1 MTKHGVA
8 CDAGGQGSLAPLA
21 GLRVE
26 AGLRLGAVCLSLLS
40 LVGCSGDDAGQQGRP
55 IEGCERFSYSTCDI
69 RSPKCQDELFQL
81 VGCLRGEDL
90 AGAGPPPVS
99 LLSEAD
105 ATAMVLE
112 QSETGSAPDADFG
125 ARVRGLELLGL
136 VDPGLIASESDV
148 VDVTID
154 AVAAFYQPTS
164 RSVVIIDRGDPLDD
178 SDADAVLAHEF
189 VHAWQDRRHDLNSF
203 GDEPNLDSDRSLA
216 LTSVVEGEAM
226 VYQLLLMLAYRGVNL
241 KDANYTGMWQSL
253 VIQGE
258 QLASAEGSPMVTAP
272 GIFPYTYGTRYM
284 GEHWLDG
291 SHEELDSIF
300 EQPPASSLEVMLDH
314 SDGNLPAIESFDVI
328 PAPLDGY
335 RHVVDDVAGAWV
347 VFSRMLDLMGSAYA
361 DSLRDL
367 STHWRGD
374 RFWVYQTED
383 DQHDTAV
390 VWWMDWSD
398 PISAVRAAEMIAS
411 AARPA
416 AAQVEVQGSRLR
428 VVVSERAADLSSWT
442 KRSADGAP

>member
-1 MTKHGVA
+1 VA
-8 CDAGGQGSLAPLA
+8 ALCLGLLALA
-21 GLRVE
+21 
-26 AGLRLGAVCLSLLS
+26 
-40 LVGCSGDDAGQQGRP
+40 GCSGDDPGQQGRP

-99 LLSEAD
+99 VLSESD
-105 ATAMVLE
+105 AAAMVLE
-112 QSETGSAPDADFG
+112 QSDSVGAAPDADF
-125 ARVRGLELLGL
+125 AAKVRGLELLGL

-154 AVAAFYQPTS
+154 AVAAFYQPTT
-164 RSVVIIDRGDPLDD
+164 RSVAIIDRGDPLDD

-216 LTSVVEGEAM
+216 LSSVVEGEAM
-226 VYQLLLMLAYRGVNL
+226 VYQLLLMLAYRGVDL
-241 KDANYTGMWQSL
+241 KEANYTGMWQSL
-253 VIQGE
+253 VTQGE

-272 GIFPYTYGTRYM
+272 GIFPYTYGARYM

-291 SHEELDSIF
+291 SHEELDAIF
-300 EQPPASSLEVMLDH
+300 EQPPASSLEVMLDD
-314 SDGNLPAIESFDVI
+314 SGGDLPAIESFDVM

-335 RHVVDDVAGAWV
+335 RHVIDDVAGAWV
-347 VFSRMLDLMGSAYA
+347 VFSRLLDLTGSAYA

-383 DQHDTAV
+383 QQHDTAV

-398 PISAVRAAEMIAS
+398 PISAVRAAELIGS

-428 VVVSERAADLSSWT
+428 VVVSERRADLSRWT
-442 KRSADGAP
+442 QLSGDGAP

>member
-1 MTKHGVA
+1 MAKRGDA
-8 CDAGGQGSLAPLA
+8 CGAWGQPSPALLAA
-21 GLRVE
+21 
-26 AGLRLGAVCLSLLS
+26 LRLGALYLGSLAIT
-40 LVGCSGDDAGQQGRP
+40 GCGGDDPAEQGRP
-55 IEGCERFSYSTCDI
+55 IEGCEHFSYSACDI
-69 RSPKCQDELFQL
+69 RTAKCQTDLFQL

-90 AGAGPPPVS
+90 ASAGPPPVS

-112 QSETGSAPDADFG
+112 QSDPSVAAPDADFS
-125 ARVRGLELLGL
+125 AKVRGLELLGL
-136 VDPGLIASESDV
+136 VDPGLIASQSDV
-148 VDVTID
+148 VDVTIE
-154 AVAAFYQPTS
+154 AVAAFYQTTT

-203 GDEPNLDSDRSLA
+203 GDEPDLDSDRSLA

-241 KDANYTGMWQSL
+241 KQANYTGMWESL
-253 VIQGE
+253 VTQGE

-300 EQPPASSLEVMLDH
+300 EQPPASSLEVMLD
-314 SDGNLPAIESFDVI
+314 SSGASLPAIETFDVM
-328 PAPLDGY
+328 PSPLDGY
-335 RHVVDDVAGAWV
+335 RYVADDVAGAWV
-347 VFSRMLDLMGSAYA
+347 VFSRLLDLSSSAYA
-361 DSLRDL
+361 DSLREL

-383 DQHDTAV
+383 DQRDTAV

-428 VVVSERAADLSSWT
+428 VVVSERGADLSGWT
-442 KRSADGAP
+442 RRAAEGAP

>member
-1 MTKHGVA
+1 MAKRGRA
-8 CDAGGQGSLAPLA
+8 CDAGGHWSLTPLA
-21 GLRVE
+21 RLRTG
-26 AGLRLGAVCLSLLS
+26 ALCLSTLALGAC
-40 LVGCSGDDAGQQGRP
+40 GGDDSGREGRP
-55 IEGCERFSYSTCDI
+55 IEGCEQFSYSACDI
-69 RSPKCQDELFQL
+69 RDAKCQNDLFQL

-90 AGAGPPPVS
+90 ASAGPPPVS
-99 LLSEAD
+99 LLSEAE
-105 ATAMVLE
+105 ATAMVLQDSDPPAATAE
-112 QSETGSAPDADFG
+112 ADFS
-125 ARVRGLELLGL
+125 AQVRGLELLGL
-136 VDPGLIASESDV
+136 VDPGLIASQSDV
-148 VDVTID
+148 IDVTIE
-154 AVAAFYQPTS
+154 AVAAFYQPST

-203 GDEPNLDSDRSLA
+203 GDEPDLDSDRSLA

-241 KDANYTGMWQSL
+241 KQANYTGMWQSL

-291 SHEELDSIF
+291 SHEELDAIF
-300 EQPPASSLEVMLDH
+300 ERPPASSLEVMLD
-314 SDGNLPAIESFDVI
+314 SSGASLPEIETFDVM

-335 RHVVDDVAGAWV
+335 RYVVDDVAGAWV
-347 VFSRMLDLMGSAYA
+347 VLSRMLDLMGSLYA
-361 DSLRDL
+361 DSLREL
-367 STHWRGD
+367 ATHWRGD

-383 DQHDTAV
+383 DQRDTAV

-428 VVVSERAADLSSWT
+428 VVVSERGPDLLRWVQ
-442 KRSADGAP
+442 RAADGAR